1 MAHGMSWLG
10 LFTILARTALLCVVV
25 WCAPSSERV
34 HKTSSSGQTLREAKH
49 INTSLHFLEMV
60 IINLSGKKKNSFV
73 PYRNCRI
80 TQVLRDSLGGNCKT
94 AMIAT
99 INPEPEFTDE
109 SISTCRFAQRV
120 AQVKNSAIVNEETD
134 PYLLIKRLKAEVA
147 SLKAEIA
154 FLKGEQVR
162 SAHMATQLPHARG
175 PSFPVLQ
182 YMAPAVLCDWRG
194 CRGFGTCRLPPG
206 DALSCRCAC
215 SLPAGGW
222 G

>member
-1 MAHGMSWLG
+1 M
-10 LFTILARTALLCVVV
+10 
-25 WCAPSSERV
+25 
-34 HKTSSSGQTLREAKH
+34 REAKH

-60 IINLSGKKKNSFV
+60 IINLSSKKRGNKFV

-99 INPEPEFTDE
+99 INPEAAQTEE

-134 PYLLIKRLKAEVA
+134 PYLLIKRLKAEVS

-162 SAHMATQLPHARG
+162 GRLLADPLPTAS
-175 PSFPVLQ
+175 P
-182 YMAPAVLCDWRG
+182 
-194 CRGFGTCRLPPG
+194 RL
-206 DALSCRCAC
+206 
-215 SLPAGGW
+215 
-222 G
+222 

>member
-1 MAHGMSWLG
+1 MTPRHVPTVCSPSQLRRGQLVALPFVVPSSISLIWLG
-10 LFTILARTALLCVVV
+10 MWLYSGVTVANGRGRGSPLCPALP
-25 WCAPSSERV
+25 PSSERV
-34 HKTSSSGQTLREAKH
+34 HKTNSSGQTLREAKH

-60 IINLSGKKKNSFV
+60 IINLTGKKKKRGFV

-99 INPEPEFTDE
+99 INPEAAQTEE

-154 FLKGEQVR
+154 FLNGEQVDR
-162 SAHMATQLPHARG
+162 
-175 PSFPVLQ
+175 
-182 YMAPAVLCDWRG
+182 
-194 CRGFGTCRLPPG
+194 
-206 DALSCRCAC
+206 CRCVYR
-215 SLPAGGW
+215 LGLTLTRTLM
-222 G
+222 